1 MGSENQPITTVLQKD
16 NFAEP
21 GRQERTFICSLAS
34 LTSPPL
40 WKWSEEFVKEVRRAG
55 EKDEEYQKTM
65 KELEEVLGKMALNDG
80 KVTEEA
86 TRPREVQYRDQ
97 KVRSEEV
104 LKIKDG
110 LLY

>member
-1 MGSENQPITTVLQKD
+1 
-16 NFAEP
+16 
-21 GRQERTFICSLAS
+21 
-34 LTSPPL
+34 
-40 WKWSEEFVKEVRRAG
+40 
-55 EKDEEYQKTM
+55 M